1 MAPNNQQQQAVAVAA
16 IRLPDFYA
24 DSPQSWFDCL
34 DSTFATAN
42 ITQSITKF
50 HWALA
55 KLPFSL
61 IATVHPLFR
70 NPTAVSDPYKELLLR
85 SYGLSAVQMT
95 NKWLDY
101 PICGDTRPSVWW
113 DNLTPLQPETVKDA
127 QTALF
132 LRKLPR
138 HISNLINPRAFKT
151 TEELIQPCN
160 KLWMAQTPEEA
171 AAASAAAAVPSPQ
184 SPFRSARRSPS
195 PFRRKTPGG
204 DKPARRRSPTPG
216 AAKGGRSDSL
226 CFYHSRFGNKAHKCE
241 KGCSYQ
247 ENYRPAAGPHFAAAA
262 GPIPACCPPP
272 PFQYRN

>member
-1 MAPNNQQQQAVAVAA
+1 MRVWSYSYPTMAPNNQQQQAVAADAAA

-42 ITQSITKF
+42 ITHSITKF

-61 IATVHPLFR
+61 IATVRPLSR
-70 NPTAVSDPYKELLLR
+70 NPTAVSDPYKELQEHLLQ
-85 SYGLSAVQMT
+85 SYGLSAEQMT
-95 NKWLDY
+95 IKWLDY
-101 PICGDTRPSVWW
+101 PMCGDTWHSVLW
-113 DNLTPLQPETVKDA
+113 DNLTALQPEPVKDS

-138 HISNLINPRAFKT
+138 HISNLINPRAIKT
-151 TEELIQPCN
+151 TEELIQCCN
-160 KLWMAQTPEEA
+160 ELWMAQTPEEA
-171 AAASAAAAVPSPQ
+171 AAASAAAAAVPSLQ

-195 PFRRKTPGG
+195 PFRRKTPGCDNSG
-204 DKPARRRSPTPG
+204 RRRSPTPG

-226 CFYHSRFGNKAHKCE
+226 CFYHSCFGNKAHKCE

-247 ENYRPAAGPHFAAAA
+247 EN
-262 GPIPACCPPP
+262 
-272 PFQYRN
+272 

>member
-1 MAPNNQQQQAVAVAA
+1 MAPNNQQQQAAVAAAA
-16 IRLPDFYA
+16 IRLPEFYA

-50 HWALA
+50 HWAVS

-61 IATVHPLFR
+61 IATVRPLSR
-70 NPTAVSDPYKELLLR
+70 NPTAISDPYKELQELLLR
-85 SYGLSAVQMT
+85 SYGLSDEQMT

-101 PICGDTRPSVWW
+101 PMCGDTRPSVLW
-113 DNLTPLQPETVKDA
+113 DNLIALQTESIKDA

-132 LRKLPR
+132 FRKLPR
-138 HISNLINPRAFKT
+138 HISSLINPRAFNT
-151 TEELIQPCN
+151 TEELIQRCN
-160 KLWMAQTPEEA
+160 ALWMAQTLEEA
-171 AAASAAAAVPSPQ
+171 ASAASATAAAVPSQQP
-184 SPFRSARRSPS
+184 PFRNSRRSPS

-204 DKPARRRSPTPG
+204 DKSGRRRSPTPG
-216 AAKGGRSDSL
+216 AAKGSRSDNL

-247 ENYRPAAGPHFAAAA
+247 EN
-262 GPIPACCPPP
+262 
-272 PFQYRN
+272 

>member
-1 MAPNNQQQQAVAVAA
+1 MAPNNQQQQAAA
-16 IRLPDFYA
+16 ATIRLPEFYA

-34 DSTFATAN
+34 DSTFAKAN

-61 IATVHPLFR
+61 IATVRPLSR
-70 NPTAVSDPYKELLLR
+70 NPTAISNPYKELHELLLR
-85 SYGLSAVQMT
+85 SYGLSAEHMT

-101 PICGDTRPSVWW
+101 PMCGDTMPSVLW
-113 DNLTPLQPETVKDA
+113 DKLTALQPESIKDV
-127 QTALF
+127 QTTLF

-151 TEELIQPCN
+151 TEELIQRCN
-160 KLWMAQTPEEA
+160 ELWMAQTPEEA
-171 AAASAAAAVPSPQ
+171 AAAAATAAAAAVVPNMQ
-184 SPFRSARRSPS
+184 SPFRNSGRSPS
-195 PFRRKTPGG
+195 PFRRKTPSG
-204 DKPARRRSPTPG
+204 DKGRRRSPTPV
-216 AAKGGRSDSL
+216 AAKGGRSDGL

-247 ENYRPAAGPHFAAAA
+247 EN
-262 GPIPACCPPP
+262 
-272 PFQYRN
+272 